1 MFVIILKLYG
11 QGVTSAVSIC
21 NCATFKLHTSLGTD
35 PTKSLLSAK
44 KNSNYLEA
52 MKRVKYI
59 NQDSRR
65 YILT

>member
-11 QGVTSAVSIC
+11 QGVTSAVSIY

-44 KNSNYLEA
+44 KNAN
-52 MKRVKYI
+52 
-59 NQDSRR
+59 
-65 YILT
+65 